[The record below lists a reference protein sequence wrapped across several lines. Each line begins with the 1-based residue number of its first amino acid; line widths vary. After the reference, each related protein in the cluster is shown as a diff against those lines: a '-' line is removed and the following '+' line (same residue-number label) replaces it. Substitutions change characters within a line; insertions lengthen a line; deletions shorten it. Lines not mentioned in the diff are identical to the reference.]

1 MGIPMSSV
9 GGLLRNLGGEAAKL
23 LQRDMMSGA
32 LRAGLSP
39 RSPMTYPQALKATV
53 NMRAMQAGAPAAFIG
68 ADATQNFRST
78 QDIENALNQIGPAI
92 DRTVSNIIPPSIRN
106 SLNQFASEQE
116 KQGFGGALALATP
129 FGFLASP
136 VIPNIKAQSV
146 NIKAGSVPLNGIRTG
161 KYGPTDWEPQ
171 SWMSAQRSSQQAP
184 SARSVPSSP
193 LASTGSPAER
203 AYAAE
208 KERAQQLTAQDPLF
222 KKYQIADLTKQYNT
236 ATGDDRERIGL
247 QIWAQTNPRL
257 AAKLRPGQIG
267 YAEMQA
273 APGYNTG
280 LGTTTS
286 SFGQY
291 TQGVTTPNVDIDSN
305 TFTKRL
311 PSDLLSSVGITTPSS
326 LEGMPFAPGKGL
338 EQLLPNVNAYNTQI
352 DFNAFRPNLEEKQ
365 RQLLI
370 QAYNRGL
377 K

>member
-1 MGIPMSSV
+1 MTNGRWVTVPGKGRRFVTDAGEYRYGDPNAPLAPLAKSV
-9 GGLLRNLGGEAAKL
+9 KNFFEQLNTSQISPEKFRSLAAP
-23 LQRDMMSGA
+23 
-32 LRAGLSP
+32 GLSSIVA
-39 RSPMTYPQALKATV
+39 SPA
-53 NMRAMQAGAPAAFIG
+53 RAAEFTGPPVPARLANAPTAPA
-68 ADATQNFRST
+68 
-78 QDIENALNQIGPAI
+78 L
-92 DRTVSNIIPPSIRN
+92 PS
-106 SLNQFASEQE
+106 F
-116 KQGFGGALALATP
+116 TP
-129 FGFLASP
+129 G
-136 VIPNIKAQSV
+136 QT
-146 NIKAGSVPLNGIRTG
+146 AG
-161 KYGPTDWEPQ
+161 
-171 SWMSAQRSSQQAP
+171 
-184 SARSVPSSP
+184 
-193 LASTGSPAER
+193 ER
-203 AYAAE
+203 AYTAE
-208 KERAQQLTAQDPLF
+208 KERARQLTAQDPLL
-222 KKYQIADLTKQYNT
+222 KKYQVADLTKKYNA
-236 ATGDDRERIGL
+236 ATGDERERIGL
-247 QIWAQTNPRL
+247 QIWAQTNPDL
-257 AAKLRPGQIG
+257 AANLRPGQTG

-338 EQLLPNVNAYNTQI
+338 EQLLPNVDAYNTQI

>member
-1 MGIPMSSV
+1 MGIV
-9 GGLLRNLGGEAAKL
+9 TALE
-23 LQRDMMSGA
+23 QR
-32 LRAGLSP
+32 
-39 RSPMTYPQALKATV
+39 
-53 NMRAMQAGAPAAFIG
+53 
-68 ADATQNFRST
+68 
-78 QDIENALNQIGPAI
+78 LNQLGPAI
-92 DRTVSNIIPPSIRN
+92 DRATAALIPSAIKTP
-106 SLNQFASEQE
+106 LNQFAREQE
-116 KQGFGGALALATP
+116 KQGLGGALSWATP

-136 VIPNIKAQSV
+136 LIPDTKAQSV
-146 NIKAGSVPLNGIRTG
+146 NVATGAPSLNGIQTG
-161 KYGPTDWEPQ
+161 KYGPTDWNLQ
-171 SWMSAQRSSQQAP
+171 SWLTEQRSNQKTP
-184 SARSVPSSP
+184 RSAVPSVRSFSSGS
-193 LASTGSPAER
+193 LASTNSQAER
-203 AYAAE
+203 AYVAE

-236 ATGDDRERIGL
+236 ATGDERERIGL
-247 QIWAQTNPRL
+247 QIWAQTNPQL
-257 AAKLRPGQIG
+257 AAKLRPGQTG

>member
-1 MGIPMSSV
+1 MGIV
-9 GGLLRNLGGEAAKL
+9 TALE
-23 LQRDMMSGA
+23 QR
-32 LRAGLSP
+32 
-39 RSPMTYPQALKATV
+39 
-53 NMRAMQAGAPAAFIG
+53 I
-68 ADATQNFRST
+68 
-78 QDIENALNQIGPAI
+78 NQLGPAI
-92 DRTVSNIIPPSIRN
+92 DRATAALIPNAIKTP
-106 SLNQFASEQE
+106 LNQFTREQE
-116 KQGFGGALALATP
+116 KQGLGGALSWATP

-136 VIPNIKAQSV
+136 LIPNAKAQSV
-146 NIKAGSVPLNGIRTG
+146 NVTTGAPSLNGIQTG
-161 KYGPTDWEPQ
+161 KYGPTDWNLQ
-171 SWMSAQRSSQQAP
+171 SWMTAQRSGQQTPQAAAL
-184 SARSVPSSP
+184 SARSVPSSS

-222 KKYQIADLTKQYNT
+222 KKYQIADLTKQYNA
-236 ATGDDRERIGL
+236 ATGDERERIGL
-247 QIWAQTNPRL
+247 QIWAQTNPDL
-257 AAKLRPGQIG
+257 AANLRPGQTG

-305 TFTKRL
+305 TFTKQL
-311 PSDLLSSVGITTPSS
+311 PSDLLSSVGITSS
-326 LEGMPFAPGKGL
+326 PGIKGTVFAPGKGL
-338 EQLLPNVNAYNTQI
+338 EQLLPSGDAYNTQV
-352 DFNAFRPNLEEKQ
+352 DFEALRPNLEEKQ